1 MTMKYKLIVSKQRY
15 KDKPNATESKFQRW
29 IPSELDAKEMFDK
42 SMQGYTLCGDFGFET
57 EFLKG
62 RTKYNWK
69 SSPFIYVDLDNCQI
83 SFDELYNGL
92 INRKADYLKP
102 TYIYTTFSHQ
112 KPGKGNRFR
121 VVYVFDKPITNSN
134 LFQSI
139 SRFYNEEISKLFN
152 IEPDT
157 CNDKVNQCCY
167 GTNKDAQKEYVGNQ
181 PQIGDLIK
189 LVADSVITE
198 NTESHNAPKY
208 DNKIE
213 FFSRDEII
221 FYSNI
226 SYTDYLNKYNTQYI
240 TYTDNWFKLGNEAK
254 RKDVVELLPK
264 MWWNKELQCNV
275 TYKLNN
281 GQGRKR
287 KLKTIARKI
296 RYINKD
302 ISKDELLF
310 NVVNW
315 MYNYTIQGDEL
326 ITWRQIIE
334 IVNDTLN
341 EDADDYMVERL
352 KYLTDP
358 DKIIKSPYLKK
369 EKKLTLEEQDIEFRK
384 TPNASVED
392 IMENMKVS
400 RRTAYRIKDRNSN
413 NQQNKSKM
421 KAQKYQRKKLSKEE
435 QDAMFTQLT
444 DKSAKSI
451 MQAMGVSKMT
461 AYRIINRNK
470 ATDKVQEPNVVAKI
484 DNNSDIEKESNKVQ
498 SIEKEIIR
506 DNNIIEMEKQD
517 MEQYNELK
525 DLILN
530 LSKTVE
536 ELKQENETLKAQ
548 LKQTCTFIR
557 HHCINP
563 SSPKSIHI
571 EENNETDNEIHA
583 VEPLNKKGNATI
595 PQEGEVQPQRQEMQE
610 NGISDDVDIIN
621 LSDDSK
627 SKSENQVDSHIDKS
641 INYIYYEDCDEDTIA
656 QIISLEKGHLL
667 RHKPD
672 TEEVEGTEATVE
684 AVEVAEEPKAKKNTL
699 TPWEWVKP
707 QEQVLPL

>member
-1 MTMKYKLIVSKQRY
+1 MEGRDSYSVGKVFVIARFVFPLPSFWNKKHEPFRYTNRMTMKYKLIVSKQCY
-15 KDKPNATESKFQRW
+15 KDKPNDIEKRCQRW
-29 IPSELDAKEMFDK
+29 VPSELDAREMFDK
-42 SMQGYTLCGDFGFET
+42 SMAGYTLCGDFGFET

-62 RTKYNWK
+62 RTKDNWK
-69 SSPFIYVDLDNCQI
+69 SSPFIYVDLDNCPI

-189 LVADSVITE
+189 LVANSTITE
-198 NTESHNAPKY
+198 QTESHKAQKS

-213 FFSRDEII
+213 FFSKDEII

-226 SYTDYLNKYNTQYI
+226 SYTDYLSKYNTQYI

-275 TYKLNN
+275 PYKLNN

-315 MYNYTIQGDEL
+315 MYNYTIQGDEP

-358 DKIIKSPYLKK
+358 DKIVKSPYLKK

-384 TPNASVED
+384 TPNASVKD
-392 IMENMKVS
+392 IMESMKVS

-435 QDAMFTQLT
+435 QDAIYVQLT

-451 MQAMGVSKMT
+451 MQAMGVSRMT

-470 ATDKVQEPNVVAKI
+470 STDKVQEPNVVANFYKI
-484 DNNSDIEKESNKVQ
+484 SDNKKESNNIQLSK
-498 SIEKEIIR
+498 KEIIKIEHINLTK
-506 DNNIIEMEKQD
+506 NNIM
-517 MEQYNELK
+517 Y
-525 DLILN
+525 
-530 LSKTVE
+530 SK
-536 ELKQENETLKAQ
+536 EN
-548 LKQTCTFIR
+548 
-557 HHCINP
+557 
-563 SSPKSIHI
+563 
-571 EENNETDNEIHA
+571 
-583 VEPLNKKGNATI
+583 
-595 PQEGEVQPQRQEMQE
+595 
-610 NGISDDVDIIN
+610 
-621 LSDDSK
+621 
-627 SKSENQVDSHIDKS
+627 
-641 INYIYYEDCDEDTIA
+641 
-656 QIISLEKGHLL
+656 
-667 RHKPD
+667 
-672 TEEVEGTEATVE
+672 
-684 AVEVAEEPKAKKNTL
+684 
-699 TPWEWVKP
+699 
-707 QEQVLPL
+707 

>member
-1 MTMKYKLIVSKQRY
+1 MKYKLIVSKQRY
-15 KDKPNATESKFQRW
+15 KDKPNATESKSQRW

-42 SMQGYTLCGDFGFET
+42 SMAGYTLCGDFGFET
-57 EFLKG
+57 EFLIG
-62 RTKYNWK
+62 RTKNNWK
-69 SSPFIYVDLDNCQI
+69 SSPFIYVDLDNCPI
-83 SFDELYNGL
+83 SFDELCKGL

-121 VVYVFDKPITNSN
+121 VVYVFDNPITNSN

-189 LVADSVITE
+189 LVANSTPIVE
-198 NTESHNAPKY
+198 QTESHNAPKS

-213 FFSRDEII
+213 FFSRNEII

-240 TYTDNWFKLGNEAK
+240 IYTDNWFKLGNEAK

-264 MWWNKELQCNV
+264 MWWNKELQYNV
-275 TYKLNN
+275 PYKLNN

-287 KLKTIARKI
+287 KLKTIASKI

-315 MYNYTIQGDEL
+315 MYNYTIQGDEP

-352 KYLTDP
+352 KYLTDT
-358 DKIIKSPYLKK
+358 DKMVKSPYLKK

-384 TPNASVED
+384 MPNASVED

-421 KAQKYQRKKLSKEE
+421 KAQKYQRKKLTIEE
-435 QDAMFTQLT
+435 QDAIYAQLT

-451 MQAMGVSKMT
+451 MAEMGVSQKT
-461 AYRIINRNK
+461 AYRIVERNK
-470 ATDKVQEPNVVAKI
+470 STDKVKESKTETPIVANI
-484 DNNSDIEKESNKVQ
+484 CNNSDNKEESNNVQ
-498 SIEKEIIR
+498 VVEKEIIK
-506 DNNIIEMEKQD
+506 DNNSIENQDNMKQD
-517 MEQYNELK
+517 M
-525 DLILN
+525 DILN
-530 LSKTVE
+530 QLNQLKEIVENLSGRVD
-536 ELKQENETLKAQ
+536 ELKQENDTLKAQ

-557 HHCINP
+557 NHCINP
-563 SSPKSIHI
+563 ISTKASQID
-571 EENNETDNEIHA
+571 ENNETTYAVDEISLS
-583 VEPLNKKGNATI
+583 EPLNEQGVMVV
-595 PQEGEVQPQRQEMQE
+595 PQEVEVKPQSQEMQE
-610 NGISDDVDIIN
+610 NGISEEVDVIN
-621 LSDDSK
+621 LSDNKNESH
-627 SKSENQVDSHIDKS
+627 VDV
-641 INYIYYEDCDEDTIA
+641 NYFYIEEMDDDDVNELR
-656 QIISLEKGHLL
+656 SLGFGHLL
-667 RHKPD
+667 RNKS
-672 TEEVEGTEATVE
+672 VATVE
-684 AVEVAEEPKAKKNTL
+684 SKKKAL
-699 TPWEWVKP
+699 TPWEFVTP
-707 QEQVLPL
+707 QHQNIPF